1 MKQGTTKTGFAFEVD
16 EALINDMEFIDAY
29 YDIANG
35 DPTAF
40 SLIVKKMFTPEQKA
54 AMYDH
59 CRDDKGRVAIEKVGA
74 EITDILLSFGEDG
87 KNL

>member
-1 MKQGTTKTGFAFEVD
+1 MKKGTTKTGFAFEVD
-16 EALINDMEFIDAY
+16 EALIDDMEFIDAY

-54 AMYDH
+54 ALYDH
-59 CRDDKGRVAIEKVGA
+59 CRNEKGRVSIEKVGA
-74 EITDILLSFGEDG
+74 EINEILLTFGEDG